1 MDVSIIMPTYNVEK
15 YVGEAIESVLS
26 QVFSGSYELLIAD
39 DCSSDSTPDILK
51 SYQAK
56 YPDIIKVIFRKH
68 NIGANPNS
76 YNLCMCASGRYM
88 AFIDAD
94 DLWLTTDKLQNQID
108 FLEKH
113 NGFGAVCSNAYY
125 IDDKGVKSKKASETK
140 EGLISFNEMIYG
152 HNDIFCSSFV
162 CRSNLYRKMA
172 DDCTWYIDKGCFND
186 TVWAFWLSYHN
197 LLYLMQ
203 TPFSAYRVL
212 SNSACHSTDKKKQIL
227 LGKRYFMKK
236 ICFLFQNDYPIED
249 KMDIISKEYNYIVN
263 NALYEGEM
271 KVRKTKT
278 FKIGKRIKAL
288 INIFKCQK

>member
-1 MDVSIIMPTYNVEK
+1 MDVSIIMPTFNAEK
-15 YVGEAIESVLS
+15 YVGAAIESVLS

-56 YPDIIKVIFRKH
+56 YPDKIKVVFREK
-68 NIGANPNS
+68 NTGANPNS
-76 YNLCMCASGRYM
+76 YNLCKSASGRYM

-94 DLWLTTDKLQNQID
+94 DLWLTSNKLQNQID
-108 FLEKH
+108 FLEK
-113 NGFGAVCSNAYY
+113 NNNFGAVCSNAFY
-125 IDDKGVKSKKASETK
+125 IDDKGVKSKKASDIK
-140 EGLISFNEMIYG
+140 EGLISFKEMICG

-162 CRSNLYRKMA
+162 CRSDVYRRMA
-172 DDCTWYIDKGCFND
+172 DDCKWYVDKGCFND
-186 TVWAFWLSYHN
+186 TVWAFWLSYNN

-212 SNSACHSTDKKKQIL
+212 SDSACRSTDKKKQIL

-236 ICFLFQNDYPIED
+236 MCFLFQNDYPIED
-249 KMDIISKEYNYIVN
+249 KMEIISQEYNYIVN

-271 KVRKTKT
+271 KVRTTKT
-278 FKIGKRIKAL
+278 FKIGKRIKSF
-288 INIFKCQK
+288 IKIFNHNK